1 MQQSPLQHENPQ
13 TSTISQ
19 EANSTQNV
27 QTPPTPQTRDPTS
40 HVIATS
46 SQLNAQLSA
55 QRSPFVVG
63 LAAWVPPAGASTAA
77 SETVATPVTKNVQ
90 KASTSVSQNI
100 KAPDIFSHQAAFPI
114 QQMPFKHLNP
124 TQPVSVVAISA
135 LLEPDQRTEELLG
148 ALSIEQLSSI
158 EKTIQRVKRKK
169 NRELKKHINDSTA
182 VNNNLNNNPATHARV
197 EHSVSNT
204 NTTPMLA
211 PNPLPSPVNASTTT
225 TISFVSSNVNNRVQ
239 AQDQQIVHQQQHQ
252 QPNLDHQQ
260 HRTQQQPVQQT
271 QNHSTQPQQ
280 NILIQTQ
287 TASKQQSPEISNRP
301 RRSDVPI
308 TNPNPN
314 HALPATDPIIE
325 EFEGVQWVV
334 FTYSVKGNNKE
345 YRIRIDIDRVNLDE
359 IDEQFRH
366 DNCLYPRANCT
377 EDKYQGNRWSYENE
391 CNALGWK
398 LAWLNQEEISGR
410 RGLLQR
416 AVDSYRNRDPSLRSR
431 RVVRNEKIMNG
442 TLRKRVTRDNDSCDA
457 SSEISAKRPRGAN
470 KQLTVEYTVNEDITK
485 IRIRADIECVNLSE
499 ISDDF
504 KKNNSVYPKAAVAK
518 ANYQGTNWEHESAC
532 NELGWKLA
540 HLNSTKLNG
549 NILLLQK
556 AIETYHAKYTSD
568 IKPRRGRYSHTLSS
582 KFFENHPREVN
593 SDATTCATT
602 SLSMKEASHQTTP
615 VIATDAM
622 VMLTPSDSK
631 SAVIS
636 MGKAKDLNIA
646 ENNPLETNKD

>member
-13 TSTISQ
+13 TNTISL
-19 EANSTQNV
+19 EVNSTQNV
-27 QTPPTPQTRDPTS
+27 QTPLTPQTRDPTS

-55 QRSPFVVG
+55 QRPPFVVG
-63 LAAWVPPAGASTAA
+63 LAACVPPAGASTAA
-77 SETVATPVTKNVQ
+77 SETVATTVAKNAQ
-90 KASTSVSQNI
+90 KTTSVSQNI
-100 KAPDIFSHQAAFPI
+100 KAPSIFSHQATFPI
-114 QQMPFKHLNP
+114 QQTPFKHLNP

-148 ALSIEQLSSI
+148 ALSIEQLTSI
-158 EKTIQRVKRKK
+158 ENTVKRVKKK
-169 NRELKKHINDSTA
+169 KTKELKKHNINDSA
-182 VNNNLNNNPATHARV
+182 VNSGLSNPATHARV
-197 EHSVSNT
+197 EHSVQNT

-211 PNPLPSPVNASTTT
+211 PNPLPSPVNTGT

-239 AQDQQIVHQQQHQ
+239 VQDQQNVHQQHHQ
-252 QPNLDHQQ
+252 QPNPDHQQ
-260 HRTQQQPVQQT
+260 HHTQQRPVQQT
-271 QNHSTQPQQ
+271 QSHSSQPQQ
-280 NILIQTQ
+280 NISPQTQ
-287 TASKQQSPEISNRP
+287 TTSKQQTTEISTRP

-416 AVDSYRNRDPSLRSR
+416 AVDSFRNRDPSLRSR

-457 SSEISAKRPRGAN
+457 SSELSAKRPRGAN
-470 KQLTVEYTVNEDITK
+470 KQLTVEYTVKDETTK
-485 IRIRADIECVNLSE
+485 IRIRADVECVNLSE
-499 ISDDF
+499 IPDDF
-504 KKNNSVYPKAAVAK
+504 KKNNCVYPKAAVPK

-540 HLNSTKLNG
+540 HLNSAKLNG
-549 NILLLQK
+549 NISLLQK
-556 AIETYHAKYTSD
+556 AIDTYYAKYTTDS
-568 IKPRRGRYSHTLSS
+568 KPRRGRYSHTLSS

-593 SDATTCATT
+593 SDATTCAA
-602 SLSMKEASHQTTP
+602 SLPMKETSNQTSSIN
-615 VIATDAM
+615 VSDSM
-622 VMLTPSDSK
+622 VVLTPSDSK

-636 MGKAKDLNIA
+636 TGKTEDLNIIA
-646 ENNPLETNKD
+646 EDNPLETNQD

>member
-1 MQQSPLQHENPQ
+1 SKSLRGTSNLKNRTPCCVRTIFITNIPKMQQSPLQHENPQ
-13 TSTISQ
+13 TNTISL
-19 EANSTQNV
+19 EVNSTQNV
-27 QTPPTPQTRDPTS
+27 QTPLTPQTRDPTY

-46 SQLNAQLSA
+46 SQLNAQLST
-55 QRSPFVVG
+55 QRSPFVVE
-63 LAAWVPPAGASTAA
+63 LTACVPPAGASTAA
-77 SETVATPVTKNVQ
+77 SETVATPVTKNSPNT
-90 KASTSVSQNI
+90 STSVSQNI
-100 KAPDIFSHQAAFPI
+100 KGPDLFSHQATFPI
-114 QQMPFKHLNP
+114 QQTPFKHPNP

-148 ALSIEQLSSI
+148 ALSIEQL
-158 EKTIQRVKRKK
+158 T
-169 NRELKKHINDSTA
+169 TA
-182 VNNNLNNNPATHARV
+182 NSGLSNNPATHARV
-197 EHSVSNT
+197 EHSVPNT

-211 PNPLPSPVNASTTT
+211 PNPLPSPVNPSTTL
-225 TISFVSSNVNNRVQ
+225 SFVSSNVNNRVQ
-239 AQDQQIVHQQQHQ
+239 VQDQQIHQ
-252 QPNLDHQQ
+252 QPNPDHQQ
-260 HRTQQQPVQQT
+260 NRTQQRPVQQT
-271 QNHSTQPQQ
+271 QNHSSQPQQ
-280 NILIQTQ
+280 KISPQTQ
-287 TASKQQSPEISNRP
+287 TISKQQTSEISTRP

-345 YRIRIDIDRVNLDE
+345 YRIRIDVDNVNLDE

-416 AVDSYRNRDPSLRSR
+416 AVDSFRNRDPSLRSR

-457 SSEISAKRPRGAN
+457 SSELSAKRPRGAS
-470 KQLTVEYTVNEDITK
+470 KQLTVEYTMKEETTK
-485 IRIRADIECVNLSE
+485 IRIRADVECVNLSE

-504 KKNNSVYPKAAVAK
+504 KKNNCVYPKAAVAK
-518 ANYQGTNWEHESAC
+518 ANYQGTNWEYESAC

-540 HLNSTKLNG
+540 HLNSMKLNG

-556 AIETYHAKYTSD
+556 AIDTYYAKYTSD
-568 IKPRRGRYSHTLSS
+568 SKPRRGRYSHTLSS
-582 KFFENHPREVN
+582 KFFENHPREVS
-593 SDATTCATT
+593 SDATTCAAT
-602 SLSMKEASHQTTP
+602 SLPMKETSHQTTS
-615 VIATDAM
+615 VIAPDTM
-622 VMLTPSDSK
+622 VVLTPSDSK
-631 SAVIS
+631 PA
-636 MGKAKDLNIA
+636 
-646 ENNPLETNKD
+646 